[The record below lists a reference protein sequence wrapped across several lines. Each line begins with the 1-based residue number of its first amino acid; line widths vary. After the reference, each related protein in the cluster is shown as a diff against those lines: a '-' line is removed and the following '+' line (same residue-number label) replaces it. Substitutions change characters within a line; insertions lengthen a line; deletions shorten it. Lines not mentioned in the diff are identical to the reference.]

1 MALEL
6 RRRHKSSSIVVLE
19 KEARPGLHASVRNS
33 GVLHSGIYY
42 PENSLKS
49 RICKQGAQ
57 EMADFHHERGI
68 PLLQC
73 GKVLVAS
80 DFTTAEQIDVL
91 ASRGLKNDIQFEVI
105 DNQGLQELEPE
116 AKSFGGRAIWVPST
130 SVGSPLEVM
139 KRVLSD
145 VERANIRVMT
155 SDSVEAV
162 NPDKSCLTLQSGES
176 LVFGHV
182 INAAGLH
189 ADTVAKQFEAGSDY
203 TMVPFKGAYWRL
215 DPTCGIQPKRL
226 IYPVPDLRMPF
237 LGVHT
242 TTTVHG
248 ETYIGPTASPA
259 LGRENYSGL
268 HGASLRESTKFLKLL
283 AGQFIQDKNG
293 FRRLAW
299 TESGRYFK
307 LGFVASARNIL
318 PRLQPSYLQ
327 PCDKVGLRAQLLNKK
342 SGELVTDFV
351 IEKRKNSTHILNAIS
366 PAWTCAFPFAR
377 LLCDEYIN

>member
-6 RRRHKSSSIVVLE
+6 RGRYKFSSIIVLE
-19 KEARPGLHASVRNS
+19 KEPRPGMHASVRNS

-57 EMADFHHERGI
+57 EMADYHHERGI
-68 PLLQC
+68 PLLRC

-80 DFTTAEQIDVL
+80 DPTGAQQIDVL
-91 ASRGLKNDIQFEVI
+91 ASRASTNGIQFEVI
-105 DNQGLQELEPE
+105 DNQRLRELEPE
-116 AKSFGGRAIWVPST
+116 AKSVGGRAIWVPST

-139 KRVLSD
+139 KQLLLD
-145 VERANIRVMT
+145 LERANIRVMT
-155 SDSVEAV
+155 CTWAPAV
-162 NPDKSCLTLQSGES
+162 NPDKSCLTLQNGETIAY
-176 LVFGHV
+176 GHV

-189 ADTVAKQFEAGSDY
+189 ADTVAKQFDAGSDY
-203 TMVPFKGAYWRL
+203 TMMPFKGAYWRL
-215 DPTCGIQPKRL
+215 DPACGIQPKRL

-242 TTTVHG
+242 TTAVSG
-248 ETYIGPTASPA
+248 ETYIGPTAAPA
-259 LGRENYSGL
+259 LGRENYTGL
-268 HGASLRESTKFLKLL
+268 QGASLQESAAFLKLL
-283 AGQFIQDKNG
+283 AAQFIQDRNG

-307 LGFVASARNIL
+307 LGFAASAKKIL
-318 PRLQPSYLQ
+318 PRLKSSHLQ
-327 PCDKVGLRAQLLNKK
+327 PCNKVGLRAQLLNNK

-351 IEKRKNSTHILNAIS
+351 IEKRENSTHILNAIS

-377 LLCDEYIN
+377 LVCDDYIN